1 MSPLLFYYILFC
13 KEGFLWKVALS
24 LFSVQH
30 HDKTWNISSNDQLI
44 LSESQIYTGTDNTYL
59 NLQLYEC

>member
-1 MSPLLFYYILFC
+1 MSPLLFYYILFR
-13 KEGFLWKVALS
+13 KEGFLWQVALS
-24 LFSVQH
+24 LSSVQH
-30 HDKTWNISSNDQLI
+30 HDNTWNISSNDQLI